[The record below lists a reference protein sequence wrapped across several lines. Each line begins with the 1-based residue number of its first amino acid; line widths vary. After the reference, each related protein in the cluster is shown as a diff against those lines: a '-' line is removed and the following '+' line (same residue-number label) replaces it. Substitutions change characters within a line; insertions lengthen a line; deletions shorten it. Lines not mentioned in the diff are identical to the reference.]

1 MNRIL
6 LIIFCISS
14 CLSFSQQTNDVD
26 FKTAKVDV
34 SFGDLLAKE
43 VTGTVVYEFDVL
55 RDVDSIFVD
64 AQNFTTIS
72 TVLDENSRL
81 GAYNGKQLVI
91 KQAFKA
97 NTTHQLKIN
106 WKAQPKKALY
116 FIDWEYIQGRRQIWT
131 QGQGKYTSNW
141 MPSFDDM
148 NEKVEF
154 DLSITFDKNYEVIA
168 NGKLTSKIISGDNA
182 TWHFDMH
189 NPMSS
194 YLVAF
199 AIGKYAKKTRIS
211 NNGVALEMYYYPEDP
226 GKFEPTYKYM
236 QQMFDFLQ
244 QEIGVPYPWQNYKQI
259 PVKDFL
265 YAGMEN
271 TGTTI
276 FSDAFLID
284 ETAFVDKNYV
294 NVNAHELA
302 HQWFGDLV
310 TETSGTHHWLQEGFA
325 TYYALLVEREVFG
338 EDYYQY
344 KLYEYAQELLDQ
356 DKAGRSTALLD
367 PKSSST
373 TFYKKGAWV
382 LTLLYD
388 KVGEKDFKK
397 GVKNY
402 LNTHQFKNVETN
414 DFIGEIEAFSGKNL
428 SDFVDVWLKS
438 DKFQYEIIEN
448 YMRNHFKNYKAFLK
462 LNCEASMEPCKK
474 FLEDSDNPYINAEVI
489 RMLNGDISKSVF
501 NLKSIKERQAI
512 AQSVSSI
519 PSEMRTDYESLLKDK
534 SFATIEAA
542 LYNLWS
548 NFPNDNK
555 LYLKQTKGVEGFND
569 KNVRILWLTLAL
581 ITEDFEPENN
591 TRYFEELTEYT
602 SPKYGFEIRQ
612 NAFAYLNQIRACKAM
627 CQKNLKQ
634 AETHHN
640 WQFSK
645 FAKQLLKVE

>member
-1 MNRIL
+1 M
-6 LIIFCISS
+6 
-14 CLSFSQQTNDVD
+14 D
-26 FKTAKVDV
+26 FKTAKVDI

-43 VTGTVVYEFDVL
+43 VVGTVVYEFDVL
-55 RDVDSIFVD
+55 RDVDSVYID
-64 AQNFTTIS
+64 AQNFRTIS
-72 TVLDENSRL
+72 AILDDNKEL
-81 GAYNGKQLVI
+81 GVYNGKHLVI

-97 NTTHQLKIN
+97 NTSHQLKIS
-106 WKAQPKKALY
+106 WKVQPKKALY
-116 FIDWEYIQGRRQIWT
+116 FIDWEYIQGHRQIWT

-154 DLSITFDKNYEVIA
+154 DLSITFDKSYEVIG
-168 NGKLTSKIISGDNA
+168 NGKLINKTYSGDNT
-182 TWHFDMH
+182 TWHFDMRK
-189 NPMSS
+189 PMSS

-199 AIGKYAKKTRIS
+199 AIGEYAKKTRIS
-211 NNGVALEMYYYPEDP
+211 NNGVALEMYYYPEDAN
-226 GKFEPTYKYM
+226 KFEPTYRYM

-271 TGTTI
+271 TGATI
-276 FSDAFLID
+276 FSDAYLID

-302 HQWFGDLV
+302 HQWFGDLI

-325 TYYALLVEREVFG
+325 TYFALLVEREVFG

-397 GVKNY
+397 AVKTY
-402 LNTHQFKNVETN
+402 LDKHQYKNVETQ
-414 DFIGEIEAFSGKNL
+414 DFIREVEASSGKKL
-428 SDFVDVWLKS
+428 SDFVDIWLKS
-438 DKFQYEIIEN
+438 ADYHYDLIEGF
-448 YMRNHFKNYKAFLK
+448 MRKNFKNYKGFLK
-462 LNCEASMEPCKK
+462 LDCEASKEKCMK
-474 FLEDSDNPYINAEVI
+474 FLEDSENKYMNAEVI
-489 RMLNGDISKSVF
+489 RQLGGDLPDSIF

-512 AQSVSSI
+512 AQSLSTI
-519 PSEMRTDYESLLKDK
+519 PEEFKVDYETLLQDK
-534 SFATIEAA
+534 SYTTVEAA

-548 NFPNDNK
+548 NFPDDNK
-555 LYLKQTKGVEGFND
+555 LYLAQTKGMEGFND
-569 KNVRILWLTLAL
+569 KNIRILWLTLAL
-581 ITEDFEPENN
+581 ITEDFEPEN
-591 TRYFEELTEYT
+591 TTLYFNELTGYT
-602 SPKYGFEIRQ
+602 RPKYGFETRQ
-612 NAFAYLNQIRACKAM
+612 NAFAYLNQIRACQAE
-627 CQKNLKQ
+627 CQENLKE
-634 AETHHN
+634 AEKHHN
-640 WQFSK
+640 WRFSK
-645 FAKQLLKVE
+645 FAKQLLSEE